1 MSIKSRIL
9 RWIDNRGRIPG
20 WAVLVWPELHWC
32 LELDGCLEEK
42 RPGRWCEC
50 IEHQRW
56 WVRRLALWL
65 WNPEPP
71 PAPPPLTKD
80 QIDKALRQHVQQ
92 HAQKFH
98 LDPPDEG
105 YVEDYARHLHAHED
119 LLREVLDEEGLER
132 QRARE
137 QRRQERAQP

>member
-1 MSIKSRIL
+1 MTIKSRIL

-32 LELDGCLEEK
+32 HELDGNLEEK

-65 WNPEPP
+65 WNPE
-71 PAPPPLTKD
+71 

-98 LDPPDEG
+98 LDPPDES
-105 YVEDYARHLHAHED
+105 YIEDYARNLHAHED
-119 LLREVLDEEGLER
+119 LLRETLDVEGMER
-132 QRARE
+132 QRAHE
-137 QRRQERAQP
+137 QRRQERAQS

>member
-1 MSIKSRIL
+1 MTIKSRIL

-32 LELDGCLEEK
+32 HELDGNLEEK

-65 WNPEPP
+65 WNPE
-71 PAPPPLTKD
+71 

-98 LDPPDEG
+98 LDPPDES
-105 YVEDYARHLHAHED
+105 YIEDYARNLHAHED
-119 LLREVLDEEGLER
+119 LPRETLDVEGMER
-132 QRARE
+132 QRAHE
-137 QRRQERAQP
+137 QRRQERAQS